1 MPSGYPNIELNQ
13 SSTLGDPSVVMDG
26 FDVMTMRMID
36 DYINANDCS
45 SQIFEPQLNL
55 EDVDPLFEFDK
66 DEVLRLCH
74 LYEEA
79 LGFVYP
85 VLDLQQ
91 LMIHA
96 ESMVSATQQ
105 TRYGSYSGFVKSID
119 TLQLRI
125 VLCCALAME
134 GDEQNKKAARVYS
147 SITGAVNQV
156 LEQGQKTVS
165 YLAFLVLSA
174 GYHLLSRQGVLAG
187 QTIWRLARLCLRMNL
202 HQKMGLL
209 AISNTEE
216 QEYALNVFWVTY
228 AIDQQVAFNTGL
240 PPIIR
245 EADIDTQLPVPD
257 SHPYLAA
264 LVTWTRMGTKVWN
277 RWPRASFSLP
287 QSFVP
292 RTVNALDNEVLRWYK
307 ELPEEMKLV
316 NLQRGTTSIS
326 QTDAIGYPQSW
337 ICSKLLQMRIWL
349 YVPVLSSRASIIA
362 NPDESRRAVNLAKDT
377 IRFLNSLRD
386 TACEQSIRAFY
397 PDFLSSAIAILFLVS
412 AYAPSQYVAT
422 CREDFYAAV
431 DLTKLLTAKHW
442 LSQRL
447 WKAIGSLKLVASRFG
462 IQFYGSEPLVT
473 PGTAN
478 FLSDR
483 IDSSIGGSNQV
494 QGLNNSPSSLPG
506 DLNGIQLWTELAV
519 VFELYTRLGGFQSK
533 ETEDQYLYQSVNLS
547 RMNETV
553 HLDETVFLL
562 FQDLIQGGALTGTCL
577 QTGPR

>member
-105 TRYGSYSGFVKSID
+105 TRYGSYSG
-119 TLQLRI
+119 
-125 VLCCALAME
+125 
-134 GDEQNKKAARVYS
+134 
-147 SITGAVNQV
+147 
-156 LEQGQKTVS
+156 
-165 YLAFLVLSA
+165 
-174 GYHLLSRQGVLAG
+174 
-187 QTIWRLARLCLRMNL
+187 
-202 HQKMGLL
+202 
-209 AISNTEE
+209 NTEE